1 MEANY
6 AQNKNDRTSKWQKLM
21 KKKRESTSQKKISL
35 KKINIMVKL
44 GKNGDDQEKK
54 VCRKR

>member
-1 MEANY
+1 MAEINEKKERI
-6 AQNKNDRTSKWQKLM
+6 NKSK
-21 KKKRESTSQKKISL
+21 ENFF